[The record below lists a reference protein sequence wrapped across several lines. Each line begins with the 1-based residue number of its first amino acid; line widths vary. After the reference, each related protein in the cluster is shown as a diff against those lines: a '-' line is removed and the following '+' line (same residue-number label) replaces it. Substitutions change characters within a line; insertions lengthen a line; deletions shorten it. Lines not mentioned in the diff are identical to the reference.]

1 MTDDGAW
8 PSHCSQISRVRSRPS
23 GPQFTNA
30 PANLEE
36 FEPAPDATFV
46 APSAEKTPAS
56 AATARIRDSPLVSHR
71 LRRLSPAVRSVRNI
85 VRPRQFPDKEGR
97 QPASHFHGPLGREM
111 ARVELQWNIVCREF
125 VAAAVAADGVVDRNV

>member
-30 PANLEE
+30 PASLEE
-36 FEPAPDATFV
+36 FEAAPDAALV

-56 AATARIRDSPLVSHR
+56 AAIARIRDSPLVSRR
-71 LRRLSPAVRSVRNI
+71 LRRAWPAVRSVRNI
-85 VRPRQFPDKEGR
+85 VCPRQFPDKECR
-97 QPASHFHGPLGREM
+97 QPASHFHRSLGREM
-111 ARVELQWNIVCREF
+111 ARVELQWNIACREF
-125 VAAAVAADGVVDRNV
+125 IAAAVAAD